1 MQVAETK
8 SGIFYMKQ
16 VSLDT
21 IEKTID
27 WLESLEDELEME
39 KMIDTFGEKQ
49 PLLLTYLMSMG
60 EEDLHEE
67 ERELLLFLGVFF
79 WKAFQ
84 EEGLGQEEVT
94 EERLEELKHENLAL
108 LEAAESGKGKD
119 YDRVWQESIENYKQ
133 PELLTY
139 LVDTLEDEESY
150 ALRSNNFRAIQ
161 TYAKIALDSFW

>member
-1 MQVAETK
+1 
-8 SGIFYMKQ
+8 MKQ

-21 IEKTID
+21 IDKTID

-60 EEDLHEE
+60 ENDLQEE

-84 EEGLGQEEVT
+84 EEGLAPAEVT
-94 EERLEELKHENLAL
+94 EARLEELKHENLAL

-119 YDRVWQESIENYKQ
+119 YDRVWQESIENYEQ
-133 PELLTY
+133 PELLAY

-150 ALRSNNFRAIQ
+150 ALRSTNFRAVQ